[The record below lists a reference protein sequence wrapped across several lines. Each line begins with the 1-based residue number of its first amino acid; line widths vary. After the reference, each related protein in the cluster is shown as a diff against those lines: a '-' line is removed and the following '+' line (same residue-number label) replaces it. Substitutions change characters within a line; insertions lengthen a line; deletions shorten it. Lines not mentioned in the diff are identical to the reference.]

1 MTGQAG
7 PGAATPSG
15 KVTAR
20 DSKTATPAM
29 LQTMG
34 LAYIHAWLTEDYWT
48 IAQITLALED
58 SGASWQQVA
67 ESFSLA
73 AASLLTD
80 VFGGS
85 STLAAVAAIGKAR
98 GDAARQARWALRDA
112 ELSRLHIQ
120 PGVGVVSWRG
130 GRFRSWFRS
139 CCPFSL
145 GLTLYVVVVPG
156 LQFGPVG
163 LDLLGPRGQL
173 VQLGVQRG
181 DPLGLLVW
189 RSAWIR
195 VWFLVR
201 LDVGLDGGFLLDVH
215 GSVLELDVGF
225 LLGTGVCFIL
235 GAWLPRRP
243 RFIVRVLGRP
253 GRLRVPRRGRFGSPG
268 IAQRSCLR
276 ILDSS

>member
-1 MTGQAG
+1 MTGEAR

-98 GDAARQARWALRDA
+98 TDAARQARTALRA
-112 ELSRLHIQ
+112 AGLSRLHVH
-120 PGVGVVSWRG
+120 PGVDVVSWRC
-130 GRFRSWFRS
+130 GRFRRRFGGR
-139 CCPFSL
+139 CPFSL
-145 GLTLYVVVVPG
+145 GLTLYVIVVPG
-156 LQFGPVG
+156 LPSGPLG

-173 VQLGVQRG
+173 V
-181 DPLGLLVW
+181 
-189 RSAWIR
+189 
-195 VWFLVR
+195 
-201 LDVGLDGGFLLDVH
+201 
-215 GSVLELDVGF
+215 
-225 LLGTGVCFIL
+225 
-235 GAWLPRRP
+235 
-243 RFIVRVLGRP
+243 
-253 GRLRVPRRGRFGSPG
+253 
-268 IAQRSCLR
+268 
-276 ILDSS
+276 

>member
-1 MTGQAG
+1 MTGEAR

-34 LAYIHAWLTEDYWT
+34 LAYIHAWLTRDFWT

-85 STLAAVAAIGKAR
+85 STLAAVAAMGKAR
-98 GDAARQARWALRDA
+98 GDAARQARWALRADG
-112 ELSRLHIQ
+112 LSRLHIQ
-120 PGVGVVSWRG
+120 PGVGVVGWLGR
-130 GRFRSWFRS
+130 RFRSWFRS
-139 CCPFSL
+139 CCPFRL

-156 LQFGPVG
+156 LPFPVG
-163 LDLLGPRGQL
+163 DDLIGPRG
-173 VQLGVQRG
+173 
-181 DPLGLLVW
+181 
-189 RSAWIR
+189 
-195 VWFLVR
+195 
-201 LDVGLDGGFLLDVH
+201 
-215 GSVLELDVGF
+215 
-225 LLGTGVCFIL
+225 
-235 GAWLPRRP
+235 
-243 RFIVRVLGRP
+243 
-253 GRLRVPRRGRFGSPG
+253 
-268 IAQRSCLR
+268 
-276 ILDSS
+276 